1 MRIFLTG
8 ATGYLGGSL
17 AVTLLEAGHHVRGLT
32 RTPATVVAL
41 RELGVDP
48 VVGNL
53 DDSAVLAEEARA
65 ADAVINAADSD
76 HPGTVTALVAALA
89 DSGKPLLHT
98 SGSSIV
104 GQATNGEAQDDIY
117 TEADV
122 DPAGSW
128 QPAADKA
135 PRVAIDR
142 EVLAAADRG
151 VRSVVLCNT
160 MIYGTGLGLRADSV
174 QIPRLVATARRTK
187 VVRHIGPGKNIW
199 SDVHLVDACD
209 LYLRALEGA
218 VPGSFYF
225 VENGEASFLQ
235 ISESIAAALRLAAPQ
250 PIDIE
255 SAIAEWGYEPAVYA
269 LGSNSRVRGVRPRT
283 ELDWRP
289 RQPAV
294 NDWIAS
300 SLTVGL

>member
-8 ATGYLGGSL
+8 STGYLGGSL
-17 AVTLLEAGHHVRGLT
+17 AVTLLESGHHVRGLT
-32 RTPATVVAL
+32 RSTATVAAL

-53 DDSAVLAEEARA
+53 DDPRVLADEARA

-76 HPGTVTALVAALA
+76 HAGAVTALVAALA
-89 DSGKPLLHT
+89 GSGKPLLHT

-104 GQATNGEAQDDIY
+104 GEATAGEAQDDIY

-122 DPAGSW
+122 AEGSSW
-128 QPAADKA
+128 QPAPDKA
-135 PRVAIDR
+135 ARVAIDR
-142 EVLAAADRG
+142 EVLAAASQG

-160 MIYGTGLGLRADSV
+160 MVYGTGLGLSADSV
-174 QIPRLVATARRTK
+174 QIPRLVATARRTG

-199 SDVHLVDACD
+199 SNVHLADACD
-209 LYLRALEGA
+209 LYLRALDGSE
-218 VPGSFYF
+218 PGSFHF
-225 VENGEASFLQ
+225 VENGEASFGEITQ
-235 ISESIAAALRLAAPQ
+235 AISTALRLPPPQ

-255 SAIAEWGYEPAVYA
+255 PAIEEWGYEPAVYA
-269 LGSNSRVRGVRPRT
+269 LGSNSRVRGVRPRN

-289 RQPAV
+289 RHPSVA
-294 NDWIAS
+294 DWITS
-300 SLTVGL
+300 SLA

>member
-32 RTPATVVAL
+32 RTPTTIGPL
-41 RELGVDP
+41 RDLGIDP
-48 VVGNL
+48 VLGDL
-53 DDSAVLAEEARA
+53 DDSRVLAAESRA

-76 HPGTVTALVAALA
+76 HAGAVTSLVAALA
-89 DSGKPLLHT
+89 GSGKPLLHT

-104 GQATNGEAQDDIY
+104 GEATAGEAQDDIY

-122 DPAGSW
+122 TEGGSW
-128 QPAADKA
+128 QPEPEKAA
-135 PRVAIDR
+135 RVAIDR

-151 VRSVVLCNT
+151 VRAVVLCNT
-160 MIYGTGLGLRADSV
+160 MVYGTGLGLRADSV
-174 QIPRLVATARRTK
+174 QIPRLVATARRTG

-199 SDVHLVDACD
+199 SNVQLTDACD
-209 LYLRALEGA
+209 LYLRALDDA
-218 VPGSFYF
+218 APGSFHF
-225 VENGEASFLQ
+225 VESGEASFRE
-235 ISESIAAALRLAAPQ
+235 ISESIATALQLPRPQ

-255 SAIAEWGYEPAVYA
+255 PAIEEWGYEPAVYA
-269 LGSNSRVRGVRPRT
+269 LGSNSRVRGVRPRA

-289 RQPAV
+289 RHTSV
-294 NDWIAS
+294 TDWIAT
-300 SLTVGL
+300 SLA